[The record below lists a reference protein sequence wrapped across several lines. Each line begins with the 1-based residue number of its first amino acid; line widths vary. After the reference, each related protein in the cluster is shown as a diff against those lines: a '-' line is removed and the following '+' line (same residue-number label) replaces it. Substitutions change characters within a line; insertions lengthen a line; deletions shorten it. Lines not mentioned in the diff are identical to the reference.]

1 MSLAQP
7 DVANLQLSD
16 YLSLTASVVVTY
28 DFLLLLG
35 REVDLVWKRSWTL
48 MSSLYVVVRYLGL
61 ALAMIDSFCKLHIP
75 RSMIPGFHNVQGGG
89 VVNMSSETCLWTLQ
103 LLNWGNY
110 LFIIAMEGIMILR
123 IYAMYGQSRLILGVL
138 LVLFLSVMALALAI
152 GIRYY
157 GPHSGLIIAQFNVL
171 NTNFCL
177 DALGADPMF
186 FVYASIP
193 SVFFD
198 ALLVVLAI
206 TRLVKHTIQM
216 NEATGRWRM
225 NQCMKMI
232 VRDSVLYFVLN
243 LAYRVLN
250 LIPLAN
256 IPAVCTSLA
265 ELFCAIEPYV
275 LAPRLVINFREYNK
289 GSHGLVASS
298 DFIGPIITSPSV
310 RALEYEL
317 GPLSPASPDSKFDVE
332 RNVSGES

>member
-1 MSLAQP
+1 MSLAQ
-7 DVANLQLSD
+7 AALASLQVSD

-35 REVDLVWKRSWTL
+35 REKRSWTL

-61 ALAMIDSFCKLHIP
+61 ALAMSVFLLL
-75 RSMIPGFHNVQGGG
+75 RGG
-89 VVNMSSETCLWTLQ
+89 VVNMSSETCVCLWTLQ

-110 LFIIAMEGIMILR
+110 VFIIAMEGIMILR
-123 IYAMYGQSRLILGVL
+123 IYAMYSQSRLILGVL
-138 LVLFLSVMALALAI
+138 LVLFLSVMALALVI

-157 GPHSGLIIAQFNVL
+157 GPHSGLIITQFNVF

-177 DALGADPMF
+177 DALGTNPMF

-193 SVFFD
+193 SILFD

-206 TRLVKHTIQM
+206 TRLVKHTIEM
-216 NEATGRWRM
+216 NQATGRWRI

-243 LAYRVLN
+243 LAYKVLN

-265 ELFCAIEPYV
+265 ELFCAIEPYI
-275 LAPRLVINFREYNK
+275 LAPRLVINFREYNTC
-289 GSHGLVASS
+289 SRGLVMSS
-298 DFIGPIITSPSV
+298 DFEGPLLTSPSV
-310 RALEYEL
+310 RAEYEL
-317 GPLSPASPDSKFDVE
+317 GPVSPRLEV
-332 RNVSGES
+332 